1 MAKIISIQNGV
12 GTGELIN
19 GSYSVTADVVGYE
32 NSSIDPAS
40 ITVVEGTNSYAFTIS
55 ASGTLTL
62 HVTDDGTS
70 TGNPI
75 VGATFVRTDSS
86 GTEYGTPVTTD
97 ASGNAVFNNVPYAET
112 GAPTIYFK
120 QTASDGDHEF
130 ASTVQSTTMTQ
141 STQTNEIQNP
151 IGATRTINLTDEN
164 YANICLA
171 SIWSLLDLPIDSATL
186 TLTN

>member
-1 MAKIISIQNGV
+1 MAKIINITNGT

-19 GSYSVTADVVGYE
+19 DTYTVTANVVGYD
-32 NSSIDPAS
+32 NTS
-40 ITVVEGTNSYAFTIS
+40 ITPSTLDVVEGTNSYQLSI
-55 ASGTLTL
+55 ASTGTLTL

-75 VGATFVRTDSS
+75 VGATFYRTDSI
-86 GTEYGTPVTTD
+86 GTEYGSILTSDTNGDV
-97 ASGNAVFNNVPYAET
+97 VFDNVPYAET

-130 ASTVQSTTMTQ
+130 VSTVQNTTMTT
-141 STQTNEIQNP
+141 STSTIEIENP
-151 IGATRTINLTDEN
+151 VGATRTITLTDTN
-164 YANICLA
+164 YAN
-171 SIWSLLDLPIDSATL
+171 LPISSGTI